1 MPPLRNLLA
10 TLALLASPFAQAQQA
25 PAAAVKTPPSACA
38 GSEHHQF
45 DFWIGDWIVSG
56 GPDGKTHQGN
66 NTIKR
71 VSSGCA
77 LLEHWR
83 NPSGGEGMSLNAYD
97 AGKREWTQFWIGAD
111 GVILRLHGG
120 LQGGAMVMRGELPKA
135 GGGGVQ
141 LQRIT
146 WTPKDDGS
154 VEQRWDVSDD
164 DGKSWS
170 VSFLGIYRRTTTDA
184 QP

>member
-1 MPPLRNLLA
+1 MPPLLKSLA
-10 TLALLASPFAQAQQA
+10 MLALFASPFVHAQE
-25 PAAAVKTPPSACA
+25 PIVKTPPPACA
-38 GSEHHQF
+38 GSEHHEF
-45 DFWIGDWIVSG
+45 DFWIGDWVVTDG
-56 GPDGKTHQGN
+56 KDGKTPQGT

-83 NPSGGEGMSLNAYD
+83 NTSGSEGMSLNAFD
-97 AGKREWTQFWIGAD
+97 ADKREWTQFWIGAD
-111 GVILRLHGG
+111 GIILRLHGG
-120 LQGGAMVMRGELPKA
+120 LMDGAMVMRGELPKL
-135 GGGGVQ
+135 GGGVQ

-164 DGKSWS
+164 DGKTWT
-170 VSFLGIYRRTTTDA
+170 VSFLGIYRRTKAD
-184 QP
+184 